1 MIENVIFAPNFINM
15 LYRSVILPYV
25 KILQEFPEE
34 PVLLIEDKLVT
45 NALFAKRLASI
56 VNELESQPEE
66 VVALLVEDE
75 LDTFAAVVAA
85 LIAGKTLLPIR
96 AHWSDEQRGKILSMF
111 DVKSVLT
118 AARMHYYYYMTFE
131 NALDR
136 LDSGM
141 ETFEDGHAVAL
152 MADFDDCGRPV
163 VRKISAA
170 EICPEPVRKRSRNV
184 KTIQPGTPLYD
195 YFTIL
200 QLNHA
205 LLSQQA

>member
-1 MIENVIFAPNFINM
+1 M

-25 KILQEFPEE
+25 KMLQEFPEE
-34 PVLLIEDKLVT
+34 PVLLFGDKLVT
-45 NALFAKRLASI
+45 NALFAKRIASI

-85 LIAGKTLLPIR
+85 LIAGKTLLPVR
-96 AHWSDEQRGKILSMF
+96 QQWTEEQCREILDMLGLKSM
-111 DVKSVLT
+111 LT

-136 LDSGM
+136 LDAGM
-141 ETFEDGHAVAL
+141 ETFEEDHSVAML
-152 MADFDDCGRPV
+152 VDFDEDDHPVIRKVTAADF
-163 VRKISAA
+163 
-170 EICPEPVRKRSRNV
+170 CPKPDRKRSRYA
-184 KTIQPGTPLYD
+184 KTIRPGTPLYD

-200 QLNHA
+200 QLNNV